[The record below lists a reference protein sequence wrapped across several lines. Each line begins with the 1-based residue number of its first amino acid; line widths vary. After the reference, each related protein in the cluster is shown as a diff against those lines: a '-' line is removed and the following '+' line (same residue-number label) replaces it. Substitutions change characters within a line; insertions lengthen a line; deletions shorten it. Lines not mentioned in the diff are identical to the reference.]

1 MAKSN
6 EITYRQVKEKQAED
20 LKSKTSRYMIYR
32 KLSTPL
38 TYLFVKLGVS
48 PAAISIINFMPPL
61 IGFYLLSLGSY
72 ISMAIGLLSF
82 ALFKVLDCS
91 DGEVARIQ
99 NPNAMEEMHKG
110 IEGPF
115 LDGVGHYIY
124 PICLGMGLGIGIF
137 RLYSNEIY
145 LILGVVLTLLFVQE
159 VALIELLKSY
169 YRKAIIGRKIKASDK
184 ETLQKIMDELHNGKT
199 WEGQDFFVKLFSMYP
214 FQGLLYT
221 TEFIIPVL
229 IALVILEP
237 AITPEITKISIVTI
251 YLGIIA
257 LQKLVHFISFIWKIK
272 KSMFITKAI
281 ERMQIESH
289 SNFKN

>member
-1 MAKSN
+1 MFELVPEWASHYEEFWLTIRKRN
-6 EITYRQVKEKQAED
+6 LWFIK
-20 LKSKTSRYMIYR
+20 LRYGAVLM
-32 KLSTPL
+32 LL
-38 TYLFVKLGVS
+38 
-48 PAAISIINFMPPL
+48 ISIFIPQ
-61 IGFYLLSLGSY
+61 Y
-72 ISMAIGLLSF
+72 
-82 ALFKVLDCS
+82 
-91 DGEVARIQ
+91 
-99 NPNAMEEMHKG
+99 
-110 IEGPF
+110 
-115 LDGVGHYIY
+115 
-124 PICLGMGLGIGIF
+124 
-137 RLYSNEIY
+137 
-145 LILGVVLTLLFVQE
+145 ILGVVLTLLFVQE

-169 YRKAIIGRKIKASDK
+169 YRKAIIGRKIKSSDK

-281 ERMQIESH
+281 ERMQI
-289 SNFKN
+289 K